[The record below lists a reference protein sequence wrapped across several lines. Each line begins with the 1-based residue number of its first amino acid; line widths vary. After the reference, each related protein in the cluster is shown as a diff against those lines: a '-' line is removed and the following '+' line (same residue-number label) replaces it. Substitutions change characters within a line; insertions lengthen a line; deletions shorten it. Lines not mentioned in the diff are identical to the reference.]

1 MATVE
6 VSTVI
11 NRPVEEVFAFAG
23 NVENNPQWQ
32 SSVSEAR
39 VTSEGPVGV
48 GTTYRYVAQ
57 LLGRQID
64 TDGEITEY
72 DPNGKYS
79 FRSASGPFP
88 IEGALTCEAAE
99 GGTKVTL
106 RLEAEIG
113 GFFKMAEPLVARMI
127 KRQFEADMANLKDLL
142 EAQG

>member
-1 MATVE
+1 MTKLEKSV
-6 VSTVI
+6 VI

-64 TDGEITEY
+64 IEGEVTEY

-79 FRSASGPFP
+79 FRSVSGPFP
-88 IEGALTCEAAE
+88 LEGALACEAAE
-99 GGTKVTL
+99 GGTKVAL
-106 RLEAEIG
+106 RVEAEIG

-127 KRQFEADMANLKDLL
+127 QRQFEADMANLKDLL